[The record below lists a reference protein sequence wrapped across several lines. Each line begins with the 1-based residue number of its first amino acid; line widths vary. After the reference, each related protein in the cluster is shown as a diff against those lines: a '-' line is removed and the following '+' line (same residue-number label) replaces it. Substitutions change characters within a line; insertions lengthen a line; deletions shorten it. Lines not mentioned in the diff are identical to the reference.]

1 MTQNFDRSISGFTL
15 IEMAMVLIIVGL
27 LLGGLL
33 IPITTQ
39 MDQRNYSG
47 TNKIMEDSK
56 EALIGYALS
65 NRHLPCPDKTAGA
78 NNGANDNPNDGVEDF
93 NAAGNCIVQEG
104 RLPSATLGLQ
114 TALDYWGQPLIYR
127 VTQAY
132 SDRAP
137 LNTFSLASNGN
148 LRVCNEAA
156 CNAPRL
162 TDTAV
167 AVIVSRGKNL
177 GVCSTLPS
185 PPGCSDERE
194 NDDVDNDFVSHT
206 PTVTGSVN
214 GEFDDAVVW
223 LSSNILLNRMVQAG
237 QLP

>member
-1 MTQNFDRSISGFTL
+1 MTYKFNKPASGFTL
-15 IEMAMVLIIVGL
+15 IEMAMVLVIVGL

-33 IPITTQ
+33 LPISAQ

-56 EALIGYALS
+56 EALVGYALS

-104 RLPSATLGLQ
+104 RLPAATLGLQ

-127 VTQAY
+127 VTPTY

-137 LNTFSLASNGN
+137 LNTFSLGSNGN

-156 CNAPRL
+156 CNVPRL

-177 GVCSTLPS
+177 GVCATLPS
-185 PPGCSDERE
+185 PPGCPDERE
-194 NDDVDNDFVSHT
+194 NDDADNDFVRHT
-206 PTVTGSVN
+206 PTVTGSAN
-214 GEFDDAVVW
+214 GEFDDVVVW